1 MSLHC
6 PIIVIV
12 RIFPKSYTYMQRR
25 SGVVRDTLAATLSED
40 QIAEHKEAFMLFDR
54 RGDGKIDSAQ
64 LGEVLRSLGLNPTQA
79 EVHKALK
86 EVDPSGSNRISFD
99 EFFPIFHSFGQR
111 KASKSTNEGF
121 VDGLRVFDREGN
133 GQVSAAEL
141 RHVLTGLGEKMSE
154 EEVDLLLSGLEDN
167 QGQINYEEFVKT
179 VMSG

>member
-1 MSLHC
+1 
-6 PIIVIV
+6 
-12 RIFPKSYTYMQRR
+12 
-25 SGVVRDTLAATLSED
+25 
-40 QIAEHKEAFMLFDR
+40 MLFDR
-54 RGDGKIDSAQ
+54 RGDGKIDSVQ

-79 EVHKALK
+79 EVHKALN
-86 EVDPSGSNRISFD
+86 EVDPSGSKRISFE
-99 EFFPIFHSFGQR
+99 EFLPIFHSFGQR

-141 RHVLTGLGEKMSE
+141 RHVLTGLGEKMTE

>member
-1 MSLHC
+1 
-6 PIIVIV
+6 
-12 RIFPKSYTYMQRR
+12 
-25 SGVVRDTLAATLSED
+25 
-40 QIAEHKEAFMLFDR
+40 MLFDR